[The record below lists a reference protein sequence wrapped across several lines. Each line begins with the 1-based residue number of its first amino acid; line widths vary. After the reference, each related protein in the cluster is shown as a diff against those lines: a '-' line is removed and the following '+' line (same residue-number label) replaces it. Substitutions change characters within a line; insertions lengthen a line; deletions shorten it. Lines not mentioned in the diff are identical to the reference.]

1 MADILRT
8 TREDEGRKR
17 DDAALHQMQ
26 QQVDDLR
33 RQLREAVARQ
43 QWLED
48 LYKNTESQVVQLQM
62 TQERHAQ
69 DVAQTLQVRQIEDG
83 RVRQQIAELG
93 QKVEEPL
100 KPIRDLRA
108 QIGELMDNRRQE
120 RDRTTK
126 DGHEFETLQGQIR
139 QLVAQ
144 IALIADGQ
152 RQLRDLV
159 QELDSVNNE
168 TRQEISRVTDLQ
180 RVEEQRLRRQGIELQ
195 EMVEA
200 IKGQFVEITARSGRV
215 EEVRRQ
221 LLEHLEA
228 LAATVGEGQEN
239 YDRLYSAVGRIE
251 KQVGENQV
259 LGQDRLEAVRVQ
271 LSAEMS
277 EVRQLGD
284 QRMERYVAR
293 FQQLEDR
300 IRDLDSRLAEQTP
313 HFDLLYRRD
322 EEVETQIEVLE
333 ERHLRLELE
342 SIESQISD
350 MRARRAKKQAEV
362 AQKATLVRNVREA
375 RPHTGPPAEAGN
387 SEGPQ

>member
-8 TREDEGRKR
+8 TREDESRKR
-17 DDAALHQMQ
+17 DDATLHQMQ

-33 RQLREAVARQ
+33 RQLREAIARQ

-48 LYKNTESQVVQLQM
+48 LYKNTEGQVVQLQM
-62 TQERHAQ
+62 AQERHAQ
-69 DVAQTLQVRQIEDG
+69 DVSQTLQVRQIEDG
-83 RVRQQIAELG
+83 RIRQQIAELG

-108 QIGELMDNRRQE
+108 QIGELLDARRQD

-126 DGHEFETLQGQIR
+126 DVREYETLQGQIR
-139 QLVAQ
+139 QVVAQ
-144 IALIADGQ
+144 IALVADGQ

-159 QELDSVNNE
+159 QELDAVNNE
-168 TRQEISRVTDLQ
+168 TRQEINRVTDLQ

-200 IKGQFVEITARSGRV
+200 VKAQFVEITSRSGRV

-228 LAATVGEGQEN
+228 LAATVGTGQEQ
-239 YDRLYSAVGRIE
+239 YDRLHSVIGRLE
-251 KQVGENQV
+251 KQVSENHDLV
-259 LGQDRLEAVRVQ
+259 QDRLEAVRVQ
-271 LSAEMS
+271 LAAELT

-284 QRMERYVAR
+284 QRMERYVGR

-300 IRDLDSRLAEQTP
+300 IRDLDSRLADQSP
-313 HFDLLYRRD
+313 HFETLYRRD
-322 EEVETQIEVLE
+322 EEVESLIDVVE

-342 SIESQISD
+342 SIESQISE

-375 RPHTGPPAEAGN
+375 RPHTGPPSEAG
-387 SEGPQ
+387 SPEGLV

>member
-1 MADILRT
+1 MVDILRT
-8 TREDEGRKR
+8 AREDEGRKR
-17 DDAALHQMQ
+17 DDATLHQMQ

-33 RQLREAVARQ
+33 RQLREAIARQ

-48 LYKNTESQVVQLQM
+48 LYKNTEGQVMQLQ
-62 TQERHAQ
+62 TAQERHAQ

-108 QIGELMDNRRQE
+108 QIGELLDVRRQDRE
-120 RDRTTK
+120 RTSK
-126 DGHEFETLQGQIR
+126 DVREYETLQGQIR
-139 QLVAQ
+139 QVVAQ
-144 IALIADGQ
+144 IGLVADGQ

-159 QELDSVNNE
+159 QELDAVNNE

-200 IKGQFVEITARSGRV
+200 IKGQFVEITSRSGRV

-228 LAATVGEGQEN
+228 LAVMVGAGQEN
-239 YDRLYSAVGRIE
+239 YDRLQSVIGRIE
-251 KQVGENQV
+251 KQVGDNHD
-259 LGQDRLEAVRVQ
+259 LGQDRVEAVRVQ
-271 LSAEMS
+271 LAAELS

-284 QRMERYVAR
+284 QRMERYVGR

-300 IRDLDSRLAEQTP
+300 IRDLDSRMADQSP
-313 HFDLLYRRD
+313 HFETLYRRD
-322 EEVETQIEVLE
+322 EEVEALIDVVE

-342 SIESQISD
+342 SIESQISE

-362 AQKATLVRNVREA
+362 TQKATLVRNVREA
-375 RPHTGPPAEAGN
+375 RPHTAPPSDGSSPESPA
-387 SEGPQ
+387 